1 MEQTAQ
7 TTFNQMDLSA
17 QMLNCLSAM
26 GFTCATPVQAL
37 AIKPLMNGLD
47 AAVQAP
53 TGTGKTLAFGIPVM
67 ERIDP
72 LSSALQTLILSPTR
86 ELALQIASVLRGL
99 ANCKP
104 GVRIATIY
112 GGEKIERQ
120 FAALRRH
127 PQIVVATPGRLL
139 DHMGRRTIRLQDVN
153 TVVLDE
159 ADRMLDM
166 GFRPDLNRILDS
178 VPKNRQTALFS
189 ATLSSEILTIAKTYQ
204 HNPQILKVEQVSLTV
219 ESVRQY
225 YSEVQKGAKEAKLYS
240 LLKEENFALT
250 LVFVNT
256 KRMAKKLAE
265 RMQEKGFRADA
276 LHGDMRQSQRERVM
290 QQYRAG
296 KLDVL
301 IATDVASRG
310 IDVNNIDAVIN
321 YDIPLDSESYVHRI
335 GRTGRADQSGIA
347 HTIIYPEERAQLKSM
362 MRSLRAMIIP
372 TGPELECPEAENAVP
387 KTANLGFKRNG
398 TQTHRRSYSPRSRSR
413 SMAGG
418 FR

>member
-1 MEQTAQ
+1 MEQI
-7 TTFNQMDLSA
+7 TFENLPISKEMLARLSG
-17 QMLNCLSAM
+17 MC
-26 GFTCATPVQAL
+26 FTSATPVQSL
-37 AIKPLMNGLD
+37 AIEPLISGLD
-47 AAVQAP
+47 VAVQAP
-53 TGTGKTLAFGIPVM
+53 TGTGKTLAFGIPVL
-67 ERIDP
+67 ERIN
-72 LSSALQTLILSPTR
+72 SISAALQTLILCPTR
-86 ELALQIASVLRGL
+86 ELALQITAVLRGL
-99 ANCKP
+99 AGCKP
-104 GVRIATIY
+104 GIRIAAIY
-112 GGEKIERQ
+112 GGEKIEKQ

-139 DHMGRRTIRLQDVN
+139 DHMERRTIRLQDVS

-178 VPKNRQTALFS
+178 VPAQRQTALFS
-189 ATLSSEILTIAKTYQ
+189 ATLSREILAIAQTYQ
-204 HNPQILKVEQVSLTV
+204 HDPKILKVEQTSLTV

-225 YSEVQKGAKEAKLYS
+225 YSEVLKGAKEEKLYS
-240 LLKEENFALT
+240 LLKEEDYALT

-256 KRMAKKLAE
+256 KRMAKRLAE

-290 QQYRAG
+290 MQYRTG

-310 IDVNNIDAVIN
+310 IDVSNIDAVIN

-335 GRTGRADQSGIA
+335 GRTGRADQNGIA
-347 HTIIYPEERAQLKSM
+347 HTIIYPEERTQLKTM

-372 TGPELECPEAENAVP
+372 TGPELECPETENAVP

>member
-1 MEQTAQ
+1 MEQTIRI
-7 TTFNQMDLSA
+7 TFSQMDLSA
-17 QMLNCLSAM
+17 QMLNRLTTM

-67 ERIDP
+67 ESIDSS
-72 LSSALQTLILSPTR
+72 SSALQTLILCPTR

-99 ANCKP
+99 AGCKP
-104 GVRIATIY
+104 GVRIAAIY
-112 GGEKIERQ
+112 GGEKIEKQ

-139 DHMGRRTIRLQDVN
+139 DHMGRRTIRLQDIN

-166 GFRPDLNRILDS
+166 GFRPDLNRILDN
-178 VPKNRQTALFS
+178 VPEQRQTALFS
-189 ATLSSEILTIAKTYQ
+189 ATLSPEILAIAGTYQ
-204 HNPQILKVEQVSLTV
+204 RNPQILRVEQASLTV

-225 YSEVQKGAKEAKLYS
+225 YSEVLKGAKEERLYS
-240 LLKEENFALT
+240 LLKEEEFALT
-250 LVFVNT
+250 LIFVNT
-256 KRMAKKLAE
+256 KRMAKKLAD

-290 QQYRAG
+290 QQYRTG

-310 IDVNNIDAVIN
+310 IDVSNIDAVIN

-347 HTIIYPEERAQLKSM
+347 HTLIYPEERAQLKTM
-362 MRSLRAMIIP
+362 MRGIRAMIIP
-372 TGPELECPEAENAVP
+372 TGPELECPETSEEKA
-387 KTANLGFKRNG
+387 KTANLGYNRNG
-398 TQTHRRSYSPRSRSR
+398 TRNHRRSFSPRTRSR

>member
-1 MEQTAQ
+1 MEQT
-7 TTFNQMDLSA
+7 TFESLNLSRE
-17 QMLNCLSAM
+17 MLSRLSGM
-26 GFTCATPVQAL
+26 GFTSATPVQAL
-37 AIKPLMNGLD
+37 AIGPLMKGLD

-53 TGTGKTLAFGIPVM
+53 TGTGKTLAFGVPVM
-67 ERIDP
+67 ERIDA
-72 LSSALQTLILSPTR
+72 LSSALQTLILCPTR

-99 ANCKP
+99 ASSKP
-104 GVRIATIY
+104 GVRIAAIY
-112 GGEKIERQ
+112 GGEKIEKQ

-178 VPKNRQTALFS
+178 VPENRQTALFS
-189 ATLSSEILTIAKTYQ
+189 ATLSSEILTIARTYQ
-204 HNPQILKVEQVSLTV
+204 RNPQILKVEQVSLTV
-219 ESVRQY
+219 DSVRQY
-225 YSEVQKGAKEAKLYS
+225 YSEVHKGAKESKLYS
-240 LLKEENFALT
+240 LLKEENFTLT

-296 KLDVL
+296 RLDVL

-362 MRSLRAMIIP
+362 MRSIRAMIIP
-372 TGPELECPEAENAVP
+372 TGPELECPEAENTVP